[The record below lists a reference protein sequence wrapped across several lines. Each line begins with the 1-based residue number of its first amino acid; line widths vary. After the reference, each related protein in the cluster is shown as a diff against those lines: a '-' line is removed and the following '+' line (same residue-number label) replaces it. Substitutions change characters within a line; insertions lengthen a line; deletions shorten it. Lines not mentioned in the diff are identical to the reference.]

1 MLGDRLYVQK
11 ATVSWY
17 CSEACFFLY
26 EAVLSSANIYVHH
39 VTFSQYVNIACCGLM
54 CMRHCRRR

>member
-17 CSEACFFLY
+17 CSEACFF
-26 EAVLSSANIYVHH
+26 
-39 VTFSQYVNIACCGLM
+39 
-54 CMRHCRRR
+54 CMKLFCHLQTSMFIMWPLVSMST